1 MRASRGF
8 SLIELMVS
16 IASLAFIFGIVFL
29 LFSYSV
35 GGYALLDARQ
45 GVQGDALKA
54 RTQLQQ
60 DFSLTHFDSVGV
72 IRRDL
77 GGKRRDTICCL
88 SVSNWNEAGRFANNG
103 LPLWDRV
110 VVYYATTDSAGGR
123 LIRAYLAPDPP
134 AELGFLRIAPLAGN
148 LLDAVGQ
155 GLSPDDARVL
165 QRTQV
170 VDGVEEFRCE
180 TDAAYQ
186 VVRITMSGHR
196 VSGQKADGAARTDER
211 FQAVFELDPL
221 NTSPRL

>member
-1 MRASRGF
+1 MKTPRGF
-8 SLIELMVS
+8 GLLELLVS

-35 GGYALLDARQ
+35 GGVAMLNARQ

-54 RTQLQQ
+54 RIQLQQ

-77 GGKRRDTICCL
+77 GGKRRDVICCL
-88 SVSNWNEAGRFANNG
+88 SLSNWNDPTLFANNG
-103 LPLWDRV
+103 LPLWDRMV
-110 VVYYATTDSAGGR
+110 AYYATTEAEGGR
-123 LIRAYLAPDPP
+123 LIRAFLAPDPP
-134 AELGFLRIAPLAGN
+134 SDLGFLRIAPLASN
-148 LLDAVGQ
+148 LLDAVAQ
-155 GLSPDDARVL
+155 GSSPDDAQVL

-180 TDAAYQ
+180 TDAASQ
-186 VVRITMSGHR
+186 IVRITAIGHR
-196 VSGQKADGAARTDER
+196 VSGQKADGVARTDER
-211 FQAVFELDPL
+211 FEAVFELDPL